1 MRWMCKPVLLREIVD
16 DERRNVDAGRLEV
29 HADTMLVDSLL
40 RGDSVVAD
48 HGVGERQQL
57 SRVRGVC
64 VEVDGR
70 VWSARMQQT
79 SEGLGVSNHA
89 RLEDCLARDR
99 DLCAKRKAVKL
110 SAVLEDE
117 TRTSAVACV
126 HRKCHGHAG
135 GVRWGASGELGSLT
149 FTWTAWM
156 KKTCQHSARC
166 S

>member
-1 MRWMCKPVLLREIVD
+1 MRWLCKPVLLREIVD
-16 DERRNVDAGRLEV
+16 DERRNVDAGRLKV
-29 HADTMLVDSLL
+29 HADTMFVDSLL

-64 VEVDGR
+64 VEVDGW
-70 VWSARMQQT
+70 VWSALMQQT

-99 DLCAKRKAVKL
+99 DLSAKRKAVKL

-126 HRKCHGHAG
+126 HRKCHGHFPCETRMR
-135 GVRWGASGELGSLT
+135 VLSE
-149 FTWTAWM
+149 TW
-156 KKTCQHSARC
+156 C
-166 S
+166 SIPDENDCG